1 MTNVVLV
8 DRRSLTPRLIGLSL
22 NEGVEVSLEIAE
34 CDSPDMFQVSVLF
47 VKQNVVLHRLALSSY
62 SWNVL
67 PVKAE
72 NAAEY
77 VVLASKL
84 VIRSGVRGMI
94 TIDMIITT
102 HQCELQLPAAISD
115 KDARPL
121 FTRLLRAVS

>member
-1 MTNVVLV
+1 
-8 DRRSLTPRLIGLSL
+8 
-22 NEGVEVSLEIAE
+22 
-34 CDSPDMFQVSVLF
+34 
-47 VKQNVVLHRLALSSY
+47 LASY
-62 SWNVL
+62 SWNIL